1 MKNDSMTVKGEDLRT
16 SNKASHFARWQ
27 PANGI
32 GKEQHGFVVGR
43 LHNKGEL
50 A

>member
-1 MKNDSMTVKGEDLRT
+1 MKDDSTTMKGENLRA
-16 SNKASHFARWQ
+16 SNKASHFARWR

-32 GKEQHGFVVGR
+32 GREQHGIVVGR
-43 LHNKGEL
+43 PHNKGEL